1 MDFST
6 WREKEKEEIQN
17 ERIQDIKDWGGPSP
31 ALDDRLIQEYNNY
44 ETHLLVEK
52 THSLVKV
59 TWLLAIASTLIGLT
73 SIILFLIS
81 LWIK

>member
-1 MDFST
+1 MGFKE
-6 WREKEKEEIQN
+6 WREKEKQEIEN

-31 ALDDRLIQEYNNY
+31 TLDDRLINEYNNY

-52 THSLVKV
+52 TQNLVKV
-59 TWLLAIASTLIGLT
+59 TWLLAVASTSVGLI

-81 LWIK
+81 LWFV